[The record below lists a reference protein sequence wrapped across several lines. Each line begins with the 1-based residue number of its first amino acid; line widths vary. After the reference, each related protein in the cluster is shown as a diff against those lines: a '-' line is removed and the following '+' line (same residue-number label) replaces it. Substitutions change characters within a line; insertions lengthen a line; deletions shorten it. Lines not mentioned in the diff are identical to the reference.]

1 MDKKIGE
8 KAIHIMVIAWVVLM
22 LLLIGY
28 VRFVDH
34 ASGGEFMIGLLL
46 WLDVTNRLFDRYW
59 K

>member
-1 MDKKIGE
+1 MNKVSE
-8 KAIHIMVIAWVVLM
+8 KAIHIMVITWIVLM

-34 ASGGEFMIGLLL
+34 ASGGEFIIGLLL